1 MAVKEIAV
9 STENLGRDIESLR
22 GLLGD
27 LKTNK
32 DKMVQEIEELNVMWK
47 GPANETFVKQ
57 FGLDCASFDYLYKT
71 IEEMIKAMENAKKE
85 YEQCD
90 NKVNNLVGAIRI

>member
-1 MAVKEIAV
+1 MSFREIAV
-9 STENLGRDIESLR
+9 NTENLGRDIESLR
-22 GLLGD
+22 GLLRD

-47 GPANETFVKQ
+47 GPANEIFVKQ
-57 FGLDCASFDYLYKT
+57 FGLDCASFDFLYKT
-71 IEEMIKAMENAKKE
+71 IEEMITAMEHAKRE

-90 NKVNNLVGAIRI
+90 NKVNNLVSAIRI